1 MIRLGISACLLGQKV
16 RYDGGHQHDHF
27 LTDTLGRYVTYV
39 PVCPEVE
46 CGLSVP
52 REAMRLV
59 GTVDSPRLVTISTK
73 KDFTEEMTTWA
84 RKRVRELEDENLNGF
99 IFKSKSP
106 SCGMRCVKLY
116 AHLDAEPVHKGVG
129 LFVRAFREHFPFLP
143 CEEDGCLHDP
153 VLREKFIECV
163 ERSSQKKH

>member
-1 MIRLGISACLLGQKV
+1 MIRLGISACLLGQNV
-16 RYDGGHQHDHF
+16 RYAGAHQHDRF

-59 GTVDSPRLVTISTK
+59 GTVDSQRLVTISTK
-73 KDFTEEMTTWA
+73 NDITEQLMVWA
-84 RKRVRELEDENLNGF
+84 RKRVRELESEGLHGF

-106 SCGMRCVKLY
+106 SCGMRWVKLY
-116 AHLDAEPVHKGVG
+116 SHLDAEPAHKGMG

-153 VLREKFIECV
+153 VMREKFIERV
-163 ERSSQKKH
+163 RQSGQKKL